1 MANFVVTTA
10 SDIVDSGDGA
20 ISLREALA
28 LAQSTAGADRITFSK
43 SIPGISSIVFV
54 DLKAELLVTDQG
66 GAVTINGD
74 VDNDGQADVILNAG
88 SNRHVTVNAGADL
101 TIIGI
106 DFWGGQGNGSAGT
119 GGASGAGGVNGAPGT
134 SVKELAF
141 GVETNQQKIDRAG
154 IDGGPGGAGA
164 AGTSG
169 GAGTEGGDTAGSIWN
184 AGKLTLIRTSFA
196 DNDALGGQGGAGGL
210 GGRGGTGGNGGDG
223 RMGQINHKDGI
234 TPAGP

>member
-106 DFWGGQGNGSAGT
+106 DFWGARETAVPEPEEHRAQAASTAHRAPVSRNWRLASKPISRRSTAPELMAG
-119 GGASGAGGVNGAPGT
+119 
-134 SVKELAF
+134 
-141 GVETNQQKIDRAG
+141 RAEPARPD
-154 IDGGPGGAGA
+154 I
-164 AGTSG
+164 
-169 GAGTEGGDTAGSIWN
+169 
-184 AGKLTLIRTSFA
+184 
-196 DNDALGGQGGAGGL
+196 
-210 GGRGGTGGNGGDG
+210 GRRGY
-223 RMGQINHKDGI
+223 
-234 TPAGP
+234 